1 MSNPRPPGLQQFL
14 DDEVTA
20 VALEHLLE
28 KALAARRNRVVEAYS
43 GNAYHV
49 AFEEDAVVI
58 EHHYREDWPALRLPL
73 DSFIETLQGWQPKAR
88 Y

>member
-1 MSNPRPPGLQQFL
+1 MSNIPSSSLQQFL

-20 VALEHLLE
+20 VAREHLLE
-28 KALAARRNRVVEAYS
+28 KALAARLNRVVEPYS

-58 EHHYREDWPALRLPL
+58 EHYYIEGWPAVHLPL
-73 DSFIETLQGWQPKAR
+73 QDFIKALESFAGKA
-88 Y
+88 